1 MSTDKLKKWEIKRLQ
16 TFIIFCLLYMVNGM
30 EFGIFI
36 ETCWVYV
43 ERQLNPERPYL
54 IYSTMIFARYLAT
67 AIFTFPLTYWHDR
80 SRRTK
85 LIMISLNFVSIT
97 GSFVY
102 IVNTSF
108 IFPVIGSF
116 LLGSLS
122 LIEPV
127 AVGEMSRA
135 YSPKDV
141 TQKLPLM
148 TLSSYVGYFPVAL
161 FLYTL
166 KNMQFYVGPFLIGYE
181 NVLGVLMAISYFILQ
196 VLTVLFVYDLSLEYD
211 LKSDLLS
218 QEIKIRETGKVFPAG
233 MNTQWESLMDHS
245 MQKYVTEYDTSKT
258 TILKNLK
265 RLFTNVDISLVYGLV
280 LLFYFSGSLLFNY
293 LPIVVEKKLGYDI
306 QIFNI
311 LLLIYAFILIMFIS
325 FVVKVKIGSKFAF
338 IIGSLSFVLLIIILI
353 CLQGINRRY
362 TKPQNIG
369 LLAVTMILFSFVYI
383 GEDVFLTC
391 TVSKFVKPDIQS
403 FADGVRSMCM
413 VLGRGF
419 GNLSITLIV
428 RDVQIGFTVLLT
440 LLICF
445 TMILLYRRNT
455 LMKPEPVV

>member
-1 MSTDKLKKWEIKRLQ
+1 MGDKEIE

-54 IYSTMIFARYLAT
+54 IYSIMIFARYLAT

-181 NVLGVLMAISYFILQ
+181 NVLGVIMAISYFILQ

-245 MQKYVTEYDTSKT
+245 MQK
-258 TILKNLK
+258 
-265 RLFTNVDISLVYGLV
+265 
-280 LLFYFSGSLLFNY
+280 
-293 LPIVVEKKLGYDI
+293 
-306 QIFNI
+306 
-311 LLLIYAFILIMFIS
+311 
-325 FVVKVKIGSKFAF
+325 
-338 IIGSLSFVLLIIILI
+338 
-353 CLQGINRRY
+353 CL
-362 TKPQNIG
+362 T
-369 LLAVTMILFSFVYI
+369 
-383 GEDVFLTC
+383 
-391 TVSKFVKPDIQS
+391 
-403 FADGVRSMCM
+403 
-413 VLGRGF
+413 
-419 GNLSITLIV
+419 
-428 RDVQIGFTVLLT
+428 
-440 LLICF
+440 
-445 TMILLYRRNT
+445 
-455 LMKPEPVV
+455 